1 MAATIVRL
9 VMPARHPTDVESLKL
24 VGDPV
29 VFLHSDRVHYAQ
41 VKCVRGLNAYKDW
54 HHKFLPRLAII
65 SSKRNDFIIHFMR
78 RYLYI

>member
-9 VMPARHPTDVESLKL
+9 VMPDRHPTDVESLKL

-41 VKCVRGLNAYKDW
+41 VKCVRDLNAYKD
-54 HHKFLPRLAII
+54 
-65 SSKRNDFIIHFMR
+65 
-78 RYLYI
+78 